1 MYYLRCS
8 LNPYMMTTKIIL
20 SPSKKT
26 YDVWYSNDG
35 KTFVIHKRGF
45 KSIDDAIK
53 ETTIINGSFKLLK
66 DVLQNK

>member
-1 MYYLRCS
+1 
-8 LNPYMMTTKIIL
+8 MTTKIIL
-20 SPSKKT
+20 SPSKRT

-35 KTFVIHKRGF
+35 KAFVIHKRGF
-45 KSIDDAIK
+45 KSIDEAIK

>member
-1 MYYLRCS
+1 
-8 LNPYMMTTKIIL
+8 MTTKIIL

-35 KTFVIHKRGF
+35 KYYTLHKRGF
-45 KSIDDAIK
+45 KTIDEAIK
-53 ETTIINGSFKLLK
+53 ETTIINGTFNLLR

>member
-1 MYYLRCS
+1 MV
-8 LNPYMMTTKIIL
+8 TTKIIL

-45 KSIDDAIK
+45 KSIDEAIK

>member
-1 MYYLRCS
+1 
-8 LNPYMMTTKIIL
+8 MMTTKIIL

>member
-1 MYYLRCS
+1 
-8 LNPYMMTTKIIL
+8 MTTKIIL

-35 KTFVIHKRGF
+35 NTFVIHKRGF
-45 KSIDDAIK
+45 KSIDEAIK

>member
-1 MYYLRCS
+1 
-8 LNPYMMTTKIIL
+8 MMTTKIIL
-20 SPSKKT
+20 SPSKRT

-45 KSIDDAIK
+45 KTIDDAIK

>member
-8 LNPYMMTTKIIL
+8 INPYKMTTKIIL
-20 SPSKKT
+20 SPSKRT

>member
-1 MYYLRCS
+1 
-8 LNPYMMTTKIIL
+8 MTTKIIL

-35 KTFVIHKRGF
+35 KYYTLHKRGF
-45 KSIDDAIK
+45 KTIDDAVK
-53 ETTIINGSFKLLK
+53 ETTIINGSFNLLK